1 MKAALVSAAL
11 LLSGMAEPALA
22 QQVDATAEI
31 ETASDAP
38 AFLPIVEISYSGND
52 VTRPQVLQRELV
64 IKPGDPADPALIERS
79 RQGLLDLGLFR
90 SVQVEE
96 QAVDGGV
103 RILFKLDE
111 RYYLLPTPR
120 FDAKSDGR
128 YTYGA
133 QLAWSNVGGRNH
145 SLRAYIE
152 QEETQREGVGKE
164 TAYAAR
170 YVAPFAFGSPY
181 ALSVSG
187 SYLTRPVRRE
197 DVEFEESFRNTSV
210 GVSRT
215 FSDGAASQGLT
226 LGGGLGL
233 RQQRTSGAAALPA
246 YGTAIAPSVFVSYR
260 DFHYR
265 VYSDVGEFTSLGAS
279 FADEDMG
286 SDYNFVDLNT
296 TFVRQY
302 AVGNTEHQT
311 LHFKAYAGA
320 YFNGPDE
327 VEAYAL
333 GGASNLRSYEV
344 NFLEGNAYYYVTA
357 EFARPVW
364 KRWLRAVVMIE
375 AGNVF
380 ARPEDMDFDEIYGS
394 IGAGLRFR
402 FTHFVNL
409 EIEVGYALP
418 LNGGSGRVF
427 AGGI

>member
-1 MKAALVSAAL
+1 MRRVLAAAAL
-11 LLSGMAEPALA
+11 LLAGATAASA
-22 QQVDATAEI
+22 QDTDATLESTRPEFAAQAYP
-31 ETASDAP
+31 T
-38 AFLPIVEISYSGND
+38 IVEIGYSGND

-90 SVQVEE
+90 SVRVEQ

-111 RYYLLPTPR
+111 RYYFLPTPR

-145 SLRAYIE
+145 SLRAYVE
-152 QEETQREGVGKE
+152 REETQREGVGKE

-181 ALSVSG
+181 TLSIGG

-197 DVEFEESFRNTSV
+197 GVGFEESFHNASV
-210 GVSRT
+210 GISRT
-215 FSDGAASQGLT
+215 YSDGAASQGLT

-246 YGTAIAPSVFVSYR
+246 YGTAIAPSAFVSYR

-265 VYSDVGEFTSLGAS
+265 VFSDVGEFTSLGVS
-279 FADEDMG
+279 FADEEMG
-286 SDYNFVDLNT
+286 SDYDFVDLNT
-296 TFVRQY
+296 TFIRQY
-302 AVGNTEHQT
+302 AVGGTEHQT

-333 GGASNLRSYEV
+333 GGASNLRGYEV
-344 NFLEGNAYYYVTA
+344 NFLEGNAYWYVTA

-380 ARPEDMDFDEIYGS
+380 ARPEDMDFDKIYGS

-409 EIEVGYALP
+409 EIEVGYAVP